1 MVYDTEVGAP
11 EGNGTPTTQSAAAP
25 AVRARP
31 AKPKSAAKSAGA
43 EASVDTAQK
52 AVAKVTLASQP
63 AGRAP
68 SAEKTTLRRQT
79 SRPEYRM
86 DLVLNSVQAQRVF
99 ERSFQTMAYS
109 LFALEVILRIMG
121 EKPEVVN
128 AVLATVEA
136 RIASMKQLID
146 QEARD
151 LQAVALALGFQSP
164 TYSQPVTVVAAIST
178 PQVGMVAGMMR
189 RMDEMM
195 SMMDMLWLNGE
206 LTGEKRTA
214 EQHRWERRF
223 YSLAGF
229 LHNLQARARE
239 EAKRRGK
246 SDEVSEQAP
255 ELGADE
261 TAAEVAAEAKIA
273 AKQVDS
279 SKLIPSAAD
288 VDQNQ
293 ASATA

>member
-1 MVYDTEVGAP
+1 MVNDTEVSAP
-11 EGNGTPTTQSAAAP
+11 DGNGTPTTQSATTAP
-25 AVRARP
+25 AVKA
-31 AKPKSAAKSAGA
+31 SGGA
-43 EASVDTAQK
+43 AQK
-52 AVAKVTLASQP
+52 AAAKVKVPSQLT
-63 AGRAP
+63 GQ
-68 SAEKTTLRRQT
+68 ETGTDKTSLRRQT

-99 ERSFQTMAYS
+99 ERSFQTIAYS

-136 RIASMKQLID
+136 RIASMRQLID
-146 QEARD
+146 QEAKD
-151 LQAVALALGFQSP
+151 LQAIALALDFQSP

-178 PQVGMVAGMMR
+178 PQAGMVAGMMR

-206 LTGEKRTA
+206 LTGERRTA
-214 EQHRWERRF
+214 DQRRWERRF
-223 YSLAGF
+223 YSLAGI

-246 SDEVSEQAP
+246 SDEVSEHAP
-255 ELGADE
+255 EMGADE
-261 TAAEVAAEAKIA
+261 TTAEVAAQAKIA
-273 AKQVDS
+273 AKRFGS
-279 SKLIPSAAD
+279 SPLIPP
-288 VDQNQ
+288 
-293 ASATA
+293 ATAPDEMQMASTA